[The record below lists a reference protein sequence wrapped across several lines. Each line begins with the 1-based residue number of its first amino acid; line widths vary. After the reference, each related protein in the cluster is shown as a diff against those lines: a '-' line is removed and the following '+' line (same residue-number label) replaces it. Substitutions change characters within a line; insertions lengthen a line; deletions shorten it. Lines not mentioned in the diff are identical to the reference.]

1 MDLLVDDLKFEEL
14 VKACSVMELSEN
26 KPVKATVLLK
36 NTEYVVTG
44 MAGTGTGIGWAEVYA
59 NRVVDLIKYRGKLT
73 PLSYLEYRTEVNAGR
88 RERGYEGLLVQYGT
102 RKLVMCEQVVFKK
115 SKERSVQTSLF

>member
-1 MDLLVDDLKFEEL
+1 
-14 VKACSVMELSEN
+14 MELSEG

-44 MAGTGTGIGWAEVYA
+44 ARSSLDLGWHEIYA

-73 PLSYLEYRTEVNAGR
+73 PLTELEYRTEVNAGR
-88 RERGYEGLLVQYGT
+88 RERGYEGLLVQYGR
-102 RKLVMCEQVVFKK
+102 RKLVMCERVVFKK